1 MQQAQKGFTLI
12 ELMIVVAIIGILAA
26 IAVPAYQSYV
36 QKARFTEVVGATA
49 PFKLGVESCVLETGD
64 TTFAACDHANNG
76 VPAAAGASG
85 FVTSVAVVDGVIT
98 ATGTALVSSA
108 TVILT
113 PTIGGATGAMMTW
126 VKTGS
131 CVNLALC

>member
-49 PFKLGVESCVLETGD
+49 PYKLGVESCVLETG
-64 TTFAACDHANNG
+64 ALAGCNAGALG
-76 VPAAAGASG
+76 VPAAATASG
-85 FVTSVAVVDGVIT
+85 FVDNIAVTNGVIT
-98 ATGTALVSSA
+98 GTGTALAGSA

-113 PTIGGATGAMMTW
+113 PTLVNAPGSAMMTW
-126 VKTGS
+126 AKTGT